1 MNKLR
6 LQLISIL
13 FISFFLFSFDI
24 PDGWIQMG
32 SKPSSYEMST
42 DAGTGIDGKT
52 AATIK
57 SIDKK
62 INGFGTL
69 MQNFAP
75 RDYLGKRLRMTGYM
89 KTLQVKENASF
100 WLRVDGASKTFL
112 AFDNMVDGS
121 NKRPIFGTT
130 DWTKYEIV
138 VDVPFNST
146 NISFGAQLSGTG
158 QIWFDNIQFEIVDES
173 VPVTG
178 WINNTDSENTQLKLP
193 INLDFES
200 PKK

>member
-1 MNKLR
+1 MNR
-6 LQLISIL
+6 FRVQIISIL
-13 FISFFLFSFDI
+13 FISIFLLSFDK

-57 SIDKK
+57 SVDKK
-62 INGFGTL
+62 IKGFGTL
-69 MQNFAP
+69 MQNIAP
-75 RDYLGKRLRMTGYM
+75 GDYLGKRLRMTGYM

-100 WLRVDGASKTFL
+100 WMRVDGADKTFL
-112 AFDNMVDGS
+112 AFDNMIDGN
-121 NKRPIFGTT
+121 NKRPISGTT
-130 DWTKYEIV
+130 DWTKYEIIL
-138 VDVPFNST
+138 DVPANAT
-146 NISFGAQLSGTG
+146 NIGFGAQLSGTG

-178 WINNTDSENTQLKLP
+178 WINNTDSENTQLRKP
-193 INLDFES
+193 FNLDFES
-200 PKK
+200 QKK